1 MRKIEQ
7 ALVQAVRSKT
17 KWTSGNTCTA
27 VTPEGAVRVFLHGHN
42 IATVNPDGTK
52 EVNMTTLRNWPTT
65 TTKSRLRALGF
76 NVSTKGFVTYL
87 DGEPVNL

>member
-7 ALVQAVRSKT
+7 AMNQAIHSKT

-52 EVNMTTLRNWPTT
+52 EVNLTTLRNWPTT

-76 NVSTKGFVTYL
+76 NVSTKAGATLL
-87 DGEPVNL
+87 DGEEI